1 MSTDLKSLSNDID
14 RLKSRI
20 ERLDENGDVYQNKND
35 IETFE
40 KNYNRLTERLNDI
53 TEGESN
59 LEKPLISKVNQCKSD
74 LEIILNLLNRKKE
87 AIKKKYNIELLKNGE
102 LTGADKIK
110 TERDMILDQH
120 KETDYQGNIIDSIAS
135 NIKDTNKNLE
145 GINTELKDQGEQM
158 NRIHDHAMNAE
169 TEVKHTEK
177 IMTKM
182 ERRQKCMKIIG
193 VLAVIIFGIFDV
205 AWLIFWLVKKFG
217 TSSTNTNTNTNTTS
231 NN

>member
-87 AIKKKYNIELLKNGE
+87 AIKKKYNIELLKGGE
-102 LTGADKIK
+102 LSGADKIK
-110 TERDMILDQH
+110 TERDMIMDQH
-120 KETDYQGNIIDSIAS
+120 KETDYQGNMIDSIAS
-135 NIKDTNKNLE
+135 NIKSANNNLAN
-145 GINTELKDQGEQM
+145 INTELKNQGEQM
-158 NRIHDHAMNAE
+158 NRIHDHVANAE
-169 TEVKHTEK
+169 SEVKQAEK
-177 IMTKM
+177 IMTRM
-182 ERRQKCMKIIG
+182 ERRQKCMKIVG
-193 VLAVIIFGIFDV
+193 GCSVVILGIFDV
-205 AWLIFWLVKKFG
+205 FWLVFWLIKRFG
-217 TSSTNTNTNTNTTS
+217 NK
-231 NN
+231 